1 LQARISGRF
10 RASCSARSF
19 SKNGDADEDGGTQ
32 AFLLMRRAPFVL
44 MRLEEARYD
53 RGSKLTNRRA

>member
-1 LQARISGRF
+1 MHHA
-10 RASCSARSF
+10 AF
-19 SKNGDADEDGGTQ
+19 SKNGEADEDGRTE

-53 RGSKLTNRRA
+53 CGSKLTNRRA

>member
-1 LQARISGRF
+1 MHHA
-10 RASCSARSF
+10 AF
-19 SKNGDADEDGGTQ
+19 SKNGEADEDGRTE